1 MKKHFLILLSCL
13 FLTGCELPSLPSD
26 KDSLSPSISES
37 AKLTEEEP
45 SLSDVPSISE
55 TTSSSKVSE
64 QPSAS
69 EETPSISEE
78 DPYVNRSEEQFYENY
93 TPAVSYQDSVY
104 RTKHY
109 FRSGDLGPLP
119 YNPPRAEYQPKF
131 GDTYIRNTDYKYTD
145 DGNGYIVYD
154 GNGNV
159 VKTIYKGGAYITAD
173 DVCAYVRAFGDKPSN
188 YTSAK
193 NGVSPSK
200 DPWGKYLRLNF
211 SSYSNSRS
219 DEAHLPTGDVNNYK
233 YIERDI
239 GGASYNTGKKITLD
253 TFRLIFSYK
262 SGKELITEV
271 NSRYVFLT
279 ADHYKTFYE
288 YLNYK
293 GGYGE
298 KITVQTNYIPTVNQ
312 GLAA

>member
-1 MKKHFLILLSCL
+1 MIPYIGKNNMKKHFLILLSCL
-13 FLTGCELPSLPSD
+13 FLTGCDLPSFSSGSESAAPSVSESE
-26 KDSLSPSISES
+26 KVTVEVPSISEATVS
-37 AKLTEEEP
+37 KEPSVSEEP
-45 SLSDVPSISE
+45 SLSE
-55 TTSSSKVSE
+55 
-64 QPSAS
+64 
-69 EETPSISEE
+69 EE
-78 DPYVNRSEEQFYENY
+78 DPYINRSEEQFYANY

-119 YNPPRAEYQPKF
+119 YIPPKAEYQPKF
-131 GDTYIRNTDYKYTD
+131 GDTYIRNTDYQYTD
-145 DGNGYIVYD
+145 NGNGYLVYD

-159 VKTIYKGGAYITAD
+159 IKTIYKGGAYITPD
-173 DVCAYVRAFGDKPSN
+173 DVCAYVMAFGNKPSN

-193 NGVSPSK
+193 RGVSPSK

-211 SSYSNSRS
+211 SSYSNSRP
-219 DEAHLPTGDVNNYK
+219 DEVHLPTGDNNDYK
-233 YIERDI
+233 YMERDI
-239 GGASYNTGKKITLD
+239 GGASYNTGKKISRD

-279 ADHYKTFYE
+279 ADHYHTFYE
-288 YLNYK
+288 YLNYQ

-298 KITVQTNYIPTVNQ
+298 NITFQTKYIPTVNQ